1 MAGISV
7 SFIVYTF
14 FRVVSCVYD
23 IEIVMLRYVN
33 KNKMFYTFFARF
45 YGMCN
50 TLVYIQLPITRRIK
64 LKNLNQPLFF

>member
-33 KNKMFYTFFARF
+33 KNKMFYTFFEILRPF
-45 YGMCN
+45 LWDVQY
-50 TLVYIQLPITRRIK
+50 TSVYTAAY
-64 LKNLNQPLFF
+64 